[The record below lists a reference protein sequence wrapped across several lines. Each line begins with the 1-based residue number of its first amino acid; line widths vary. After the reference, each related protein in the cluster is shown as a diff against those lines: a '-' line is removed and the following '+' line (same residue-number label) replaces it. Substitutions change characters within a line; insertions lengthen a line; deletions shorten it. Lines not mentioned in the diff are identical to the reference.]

1 VSKPRFAFLDSPHPI
16 AFAHQGG
23 ADEFPENTLA
33 AFRGS
38 VALGYRYIETDVHAT
53 SDGVVVV
60 MHDDTLDRTTDQK
73 GTIADLPWS
82 VVSQAKVHGTEPVPR
97 LDDVLAALPDTRFNI
112 EPKVD
117 VAMDPAIEVLKAA
130 NAIDRICVGSFS
142 DSRLRHMRAAL
153 PGVCSGMGTW
163 TTIRLW
169 IGSLVPIPPLAR
181 FIARTPAACAQ
192 VPAKKGPLPVTTRR
206 LLKLAHSMGIEVQVW
221 TINDADEMRRLL
233 DLGADGIMTDKP
245 SMLKAVLEERG
256 AWGP

>member
-1 VSKPRFAFLDSPHPI
+1 VSKARFPFLDAPHPI

-38 VALGYRYIETDVHAT
+38 VALGYQYIETDVHAT

-60 MHDDTLDRTTDQK
+60 MHDDKLDRTTDHT
-73 GTIADLPWS
+73 GTIANLPWS
-82 VVSQAKVHGTEPVPR
+82 VVGQAKVNGTEPVPR
-97 LDDVLAALPDTRFNI
+97 LDDILAALPDVRFNI

-117 VAMDPAIEVLKAA
+117 VAMEPTIAVLKAA
-130 NAIDRICVGSFS
+130 NAIDRVCVGSFS
-142 DSRLRHMRAAL
+142 DSRLRHMRNAL
-153 PGVCSGMGTW
+153 PNVCSGMGTW
-163 TTIRLW
+163 STIRLW
-169 IGSLVPIPPLAR
+169 IGSLIPISPLAR

-192 VPAKKGPLPVTTRR
+192 VPVKKGPLPVTTRR

-221 TINDADEMRRLL
+221 TINDPDEMRRLL
-233 DLGADGIMTDKP
+233 DLGVDGIMTDTP
-245 SMLKAVLEERG
+245 SVLKTVLEERG